1 MIIDAC
7 ITEHA
12 RKNSHRIA
20 LEEGKKSI
28 SYSRLDEGIN
38 TVASSLA
45 DFEHCKFAI
54 LAESGIQ
61 YIKILMAVYRSGNIA
76 IPMPVEMPGLSL
88 ERILDAACI
97 NNIIATKK
105 QYLRFGYGFFER
117 FGTVIIVSDDSVSD
131 GTITETLSKRMILE
145 KNDPEL
151 RLVLYTSGTTG
162 TPKGVMLSDRN
173 LASNSRSIIEILNI
187 TSKDK
192 AALVISPHHAFG
204 NSIINSHLMAGG
216 SINIGTMNFIDPV
229 FSLIE
234 SGVSIFYGV
243 PSTYRILLKYPERFK
258 KAFVNVRTAA
268 SAGGAMDRAIVR
280 SIRELSPDTQIL
292 PMYGQTEATARLAYL
307 PSEDVDEFIDTIGK
321 AIPGVT
327 LEVFDSENRP
337 AGPGITGELVARGDN
352 ILLGYLNDEAATE
365 KRIIDGWLHTG
376 DLAQK
381 LQGGYIKLL
390 GRKDDLIKVGD
401 HRVNPRELEKE
412 IEKGTDV
419 SGVFVVPVHH
429 ELMGNAISLMV
440 IPNQGTEVD
449 AIFAF
454 CRKNL
459 PGYLY
464 PREILLIDHLP
475 LSENGKISNRSIIE
489 EYQHVKASM

>member
-1 MIIDAC
+1 MRGMRIDAY

-12 RKNSHRIA
+12 RKNPHQIA

-28 SYSRLDEGIN
+28 SYSCLNEDIN
-38 TVASSLA
+38 TVASSVA
-45 DFEHCKFAI
+45 GFEHCKFAI

-76 IPMPVEMPGLSL
+76 IPLPIEMPGLSL

-97 NNIIATKK
+97 NSIIATKK
-105 QYLRFGYGFFER
+105 QYSRFGDGFFER
-117 FGTVIIVSDDSVSD
+117 FGTVIVVSDDTAVN
-131 GTITETLSKRMILE
+131 TLSKRMILE
-145 KNDPEL
+145 RNDPEL

-162 TPKGVMLSDRN
+162 TPKGVMLSDKN
-173 LASNSRSIIEILNI
+173 LVSNSRSIIEILNI

-204 NSIINSHLMAGG
+204 NSILNSHLMAGG
-216 SINIGTMNFIDPV
+216 SIHVGTMNFIDPV
-229 FSLIE
+229 FSLVE

-268 SAGGAMDRAIVR
+268 SAGGAMDWAIVR
-280 SIRELSPDTQIL
+280 SIRELSPNTQIL

-307 PSEDVDEFIDTIGK
+307 PAEEVDEFIDTIGK

-337 AGPGITGELVARGDN
+337 LEPGITGELVARGDN

-365 KRIIDGWLHTG
+365 KRIINGWLHTG

-381 LQGGYIKLL
+381 LQGGYIRLL
-390 GRKDDLIKVGD
+390 GRKDDLIKIGD
-401 HRVNPRELEKE
+401 HRVNPREVEKE
-412 IEKGTDV
+412 IEQGTNV
-419 SGVFVVPVHH
+419 SSVFVVPVHH

-449 AIFAF
+449 TIFAF

>member
-1 MIIDAC
+1 MRIDAY
-7 ITEHA
+7 IAEHA
-12 RKNSHRIA
+12 RKNPDQLA
-20 LEEGKKSI
+20 LEDGKKSI
-28 SYSRLDEGIN
+28 SYSCLDEDIN
-38 TVASSLA
+38 KVASSL
-45 DFEHCKFAI
+45 DGFEHCKFAI

-61 YIKILMAVYRSGNIA
+61 YVKILMAVYRSGNIA
-76 IPMPVEMPGLSL
+76 IPLPIEMQGRSL
-88 ERILDAACI
+88 ERILDTACI

-105 QYLRFGYGFFER
+105 QYSRFGDGFFER
-117 FGTVIIVSDDSVSD
+117 FGTVIVVSDDTSV
-131 GTITETLSKRMILE
+131 ETLSRRMILE
-145 KNDPEL
+145 RNDPRL

-162 TPKGVMLSDRN
+162 TPKGVMLSDKN
-173 LASNSRSIIEILNI
+173 LVSNARSITGILSI
-187 TSKDK
+187 GSKDK

-204 NSIINSHLMAGG
+204 NSIINSHLMAGS
-216 SINIGTMNFIDPV
+216 SIQIGTMNFIDPV

-243 PSTYRILLKYPERFK
+243 PSTYRILLKYPERFR
-258 KAFVNVRTAA
+258 KAFQNVRTAA
-268 SAGGAMDRAIVR
+268 SAGGAMDRTVVR

-292 PMYGQTEATARLAYL
+292 PMYGQTEATARLSYL
-307 PSEDVDEFIDTIGK
+307 PAEDVDEFIDTIGK

-327 LEVFDSENRP
+327 LEVFDTENRP
-337 AGPGITGELVARGDN
+337 VEPGVTGELVARGDN

-365 KRIIDGWLHTG
+365 KKIIDGWLHTG

-381 LQGGYIKLL
+381 LRCGYIKLL
-390 GRKDDLIKVGD
+390 GRKDDLIKIGD
-401 HRVNPRELEKE
+401 HRVNPREIEKE
-412 IEKGTDV
+412 IEMNNEV
-419 SGVFVVPVHH
+419 SSVFVVPVSH

-440 IPNQGTEVD
+440 IPNERTEID
-449 AIFAF
+449 AIFSF

-464 PREILLIDHLP
+464 PREILFIDHLP

>member
-1 MIIDAC
+1 MRIDAY

-12 RKNSHRIA
+12 RKTPHQTA

-28 SYSRLDEGIN
+28 SYSCLDEDVSII
-38 TVASSLA
+38 ASPLT
-45 DFEHCKFAI
+45 DFEHCRFAI
-54 LAESGIQ
+54 LAESGMQ

-76 IPMPVEMPGLSL
+76 IPLPIELPGLSL
-88 ERILDAACI
+88 ERTLDAACI

-105 QYLRFGYGFFER
+105 QYLRFGDGFFER
-117 FGTVIIVSDDSVSD
+117 FGTVIVVSDDNTV
-131 GTITETLSKRMILE
+131 ETHSKRVILE
-145 KNDPEL
+145 RNNPEMK
-151 RLVLYTSGTTG
+151 LVLYTSGTTG
-162 TPKGVMLSDRN
+162 IPKGVMLSDKN
-173 LASNSRSIIEILNI
+173 LVSNARSIIEVLSI
-187 TSKDK
+187 TPEDK

-216 SINIGTMNFIDPV
+216 SIHTGTMNFVDPV
-229 FSLIE
+229 FNLIE

-243 PSTYRILLKYPERFK
+243 PSTYRILLRYPERFR
-258 KAFVNVRTAA
+258 KAFANVRTAA
-268 SAGGAMDRAIVR
+268 SAGGAMDRVIVR

-307 PSEDVDEFIDTIGK
+307 PAEDVDEFIDTIGK

-327 LEVFDSENRP
+327 LDVFDSENRP
-337 AGPGITGELVARGDN
+337 VEPDITGELVARGDN
-352 ILLGYLNDEAATE
+352 ILLGYLNDEVATE

-381 LQGGYIKLL
+381 LPGGYIRLL
-390 GRKDDLIKVGD
+390 GRKDDLIKIGD
-401 HRVNPRELEKE
+401 HRVNPREIEKE
-412 IEKGTDV
+412 IEKNIEV
-419 SGVFVVPVHH
+419 SSVFVVPVSH
-429 ELMGNAISLMV
+429 ELMGNAISLMI

-449 AIFAF
+449 AIFTF

-464 PREILLIDHLP
+464 PREILFIDHLP

>member
-1 MIIDAC
+1 MRIDAY

-12 RKNSHRIA
+12 RKTPHQTA

-28 SYSRLDEGIN
+28 SYSCLDEDVSII
-38 TVASSLA
+38 ASPLT
-45 DFEHCKFAI
+45 DFEHCRFAI
-54 LAESGIQ
+54 LAESGMQ

-76 IPMPVEMPGLSL
+76 IPLPIELPGLSL
-88 ERILDAACI
+88 ERTLDAACI

-105 QYLRFGYGFFER
+105 QYLRFGDGFFER
-117 FGTVIIVSDDSVSD
+117 FGTVIVVSDDNTV
-131 GTITETLSKRMILE
+131 ETHSKRVILE
-145 KNDPEL
+145 RNNPEMK
-151 RLVLYTSGTTG
+151 LVLYTSGTTG
-162 TPKGVMLSDRN
+162 IPKGVMLSDKN
-173 LASNSRSIIEILNI
+173 LVSNARSIIEVLSI
-187 TSKDK
+187 TPEDK

-216 SINIGTMNFIDPV
+216 SIHTGTMNFVDPV
-229 FSLIE
+229 FNLIE

-243 PSTYRILLKYPERFK
+243 PSTYRILLRYPERFR
-258 KAFVNVRTAA
+258 KAFANVRTAA

-307 PSEDVDEFIDTIGK
+307 PAEDVDEFIDTIGK

-327 LEVFDSENRP
+327 LDVFDSENRP
-337 AGPGITGELVARGDN
+337 VEPDITGELVARGDN
-352 ILLGYLNDEAATE
+352 ILLGYLNDEVATE

-381 LQGGYIKLL
+381 LPGGYIRLL
-390 GRKDDLIKVGD
+390 GRKDDLIKIGD
-401 HRVNPRELEKE
+401 HRVNPREIEKE
-412 IEKGTDV
+412 IEKNIEV
-419 SGVFVVPVHH
+419 SSVFVVPVSH
-429 ELMGNAISLMV
+429 ELMGNAISLMI

-449 AIFAF
+449 AIFTF

-464 PREILLIDHLP
+464 PREILFIDHLP